1 MTIRV
6 ALCGNPN
13 VGKTSLFNALTGM
26 RQYVANWPGV
36 TVEVKE
42 GVRSWK
48 GHQLIITDLPGTYSL
63 FATSLD
69 EKIARDFLLYN
80 TPDVV
85 VVVAD
90 ALSMEQGLYLL
101 LEILELEARAILVVN
116 AIDEA
121 KKKGLIID
129 KQELSKHLKVPVV
142 LTSALTGEGIHELL
156 DCIVSTASTEQK
168 KVLFNFSDETE
179 KMIQQLAVLIKTQ
192 VGESASRWFAIKYL
206 EGDPHTV
213 KQLSQFDLQST
224 VKPGSLKSRIA
235 RERYDHIQL
244 IVKESVAAISKELSM
259 SEAIDHVLTH
269 KFIGIP
275 VFLALMYL
283 AFKFAFETVQPLS
296 DLLETAFG
304 RLADL
309 VRAHLGDGMIASM
322 LADGV
327 LGGVGAVLV
336 FVPNIFALFFLLGIM
351 EDSGYLPRAAFV
363 MDRVMYSLK
372 LSGRSFMSF
381 LLGFGCSV
389 PAVLSTRGMLD
400 TRERIVSVLSVPFIS
415 CSARLPVY
423 LLIASIFF
431 SRNQGMVVFSI
442 YLLSMFA
449 AMISSLVLNK
459 VIFKGQR
466 SVFIL
471 ELPRYRLPSFKNLA
485 LYTWLRG
492 KHFLVKAGTIIFVS
506 SLVLWALMYFPN
518 PNDVTQSF
526 AAQIGRAVSFV
537 LKPLKFDWRAS
548 TALFFGVAAK
558 EIIVSTFG
566 MLFNTT
572 DEGLAAQLS
581 QLFDPVTAFSF
592 IVFVMAYIPC
602 FATLATIKSEIGTKY
617 VVITIFYSLFI
628 AYVLALAVRMMGGIF
643 A

>member
-1 MTIRV
+1 LTIRV

-48 GHQLIITDLPGTYSL
+48 GYQLIITDLPGTYSL
-63 FATSLD
+63 LATSLD
-69 EKIARDFLLYN
+69 EKIARDFLFYN

-90 ALSMEQGLYLL
+90 ALSLEQGLYLL
-101 LEILELEARAILVVN
+101 LEVLELEAKAILAVN

-142 LTSALTGEGIHELL
+142 LTSALTKEGIDELL

-179 KMIQQLAVLIKTQ
+179 KIIRQLCSQIKTQ
-192 VGESASRWFAIKYL
+192 FGESSPRWFAVKYL

-213 KQLSQFDLQST
+213 EQLSRLDLQST
-224 VKPGSLKSRIA
+224 FKPGSLKSQIA

-244 IVKESVAAISKELSM
+244 IIKESIVATSKELSM

-269 KFIGIP
+269 KFVGIP

-283 AFKFAFETVQPLS
+283 AFNLAFETIQPLS
-296 DLLETAFG
+296 DLLENAFS

-309 VRAHLGDGMIASM
+309 VRARLGDGMIASM
-322 LADGV
+322 LADGI
-327 LGGVGAVLV
+327 LGGVGAVLT
-336 FVPNIFALFFLLGIM
+336 FIPNIFALFFLLGVM

-389 PAVLSTRGMLD
+389 PAVLSTRGIPD
-400 TRERIVSVLSVPFIS
+400 ARERIVSVLSVPFIS

-431 SRNQGMVVFSI
+431 SRNQGVVVFSI

-449 AMISSLVLNK
+449 AMVSSLVLNK

-471 ELPRYRLPSFKNLA
+471 ELPRYRLPSLKNLA

-518 PNDVTQSF
+518 PGDVTQSF

-566 MLFNTT
+566 MLFNTPN
-572 DEGLAAQLS
+572 EGLAEQLS
-581 QLFDPVTAFSF
+581 RLFDPVTAYSF

-602 FATLATIKSEIGTKY
+602 FATLATIKSELGTKY
-617 VVITIFYSLFI
+617 AVIAVFYSFSM
-628 AYVLALAVRMMGGIF
+628 AYVLAFAVRMMGGIF

>member
-42 GVRSWK
+42 GVRSWR

-63 FATSLD
+63 LATSLD
-69 EKIARDFLLYN
+69 EKIARDFLLYK

-85 VVVAD
+85 VVIAD

-121 KKKGLIID
+121 RQKGLVID
-129 KQELSKHLKVPVV
+129 RQELSKHLKVPVV
-142 LTSALTGEGIHELL
+142 LTSALTGEGIQDLL

-168 KVLFNFSDETE
+168 RVLFNFSDKTE
-179 KMIQQLAVLIKTQ
+179 KMIQQLAALIKAQ
-192 VGESASRWFAIKYL
+192 VGEAASRWFAIKYL
-206 EGDPHTV
+206 EGDPHV
-213 KQLSQFDLQST
+213 VERLSQLVLKS
-224 VKPGSLKSRIA
+224 VAKPGNLKSQIA

-244 IVKESVAAISKELSM
+244 IVKESIMAISKELSM

-275 VFLALMYL
+275 IFLALMYL
-283 AFKFAFETVQPLS
+283 AFNFAFETVQPLS
-296 DLLETAFG
+296 DFLEGTFSHLAELTKA
-304 RLADL
+304 RLGEGM
-309 VRAHLGDGMIASM
+309 VTSMIA
-322 LADGV
+322 DGI
-327 LGGVGAVLV
+327 LGGVGAVLA

-389 PAVLSTRGMLD
+389 PAVLSTRGIPD
-400 TRERIVSVLSVPFIS
+400 VRERIVSVLSVPFVS

-431 SRNQGMVVFSI
+431 SRNQGVVVFSI
-442 YLLSMFA
+442 YVLSMFA
-449 AMISSLVLNK
+449 AMISSLVLNRTL
-459 VIFKGQR
+459 FKGQKGIF
-466 SVFIL
+466 VL
-471 ELPRYRLPSFKNLA
+471 ELPRYRLPSFRNLA

-492 KHFLVKAGTIIFVS
+492 KHFLVKAGTIIFIS
-506 SLVLWALMYFPN
+506 SLVLWALMYFPD
-518 PNDVTQSF
+518 PNDVTRSF
-526 AAQIGRAVSFV
+526 AAQIGKAVSLV
-537 LKPLKFDWRAS
+537 LRPLKFDWRAS

-566 MLFNTT
+566 MLFNTQGET
-572 DEGLAAQLS
+572 LTEQLS
-581 QLFDPVTAFSF
+581 QLFDPVTAYSF

-602 FATLATIKSEIGTKY
+602 FATLATIKSELGTKY
-617 VVITIFYSLFI
+617 AVISVIYSFSM
-628 AYVLALAVRMMGGIF
+628 AYVLALAVRMIGGIF